1 MIIFGTTSKLVQLA
15 MLNLLCGFCG
25 NPAAHSLR
33 KRVTKFSLFF
43 IPLFPIA
50 PAKHTMQCTF
60 CGAESHVTKE
70 NAEQML
76 MQGGPGGPQ
85 GQPGAQPQGMQ
96 APQGQLGQGNPYAG
110 NQPSQGQPGQ
120 GNPFAG
126 NQPPQNP
133 YQS

>member
-25 NPAAHSLR
+25 NPAAHPLR

-50 PAKHTMQCTF
+50 PAKHSIQCTF
-60 CGAESHVTKE
+60 CGAGTEISKES
-70 NAEQML
+70 AEQML
-76 MQGGPGGPQ
+76 AHGGAPGGQFGPQ
-85 GQPGAQPQGMQ
+85 GGSGNGVPQQPGAAQD
-96 APQGQLGQGNPYAG
+96 
-110 NQPSQGQPGQ
+110 
-120 GNPFAG
+120 GNPFAA
-126 NQPPQNP
+126 QQPQNP

>member
-1 MIIFGTTSKLVQLA
+1 MIIFGTSSKLVQLA

-25 NPAAHSLR
+25 NPAAHALR

-50 PAKHTMQCTF
+50 PAKHSLQCTF
-60 CGAESHVTKE
+60 CGAQSEVSKE

-76 MQGGPGGPQ
+76 AQAQGAPPAGQPAPGQGTGGVPQ
-85 GQPGAQPQGMQ
+85 QPGAQ
-96 APQGQLGQGNPYAG
+96 
-110 NQPSQGQPGQ
+110 S

-126 NQPPQNP
+126 QQPQNP

>member
-25 NPAAHSLR
+25 NPAAHPLR

-50 PAKHTMQCTF
+50 PAKHSIQCTF
-60 CGAESHVTKE
+60 CGAGTEISKES
-70 NAEQML
+70 AEQML
-76 MQGGPGGPQ
+76 AHGGAPGGQFGPQQGGNVPQQPGGVQ
-85 GQPGAQPQGMQ
+85 D
-96 APQGQLGQGNPYAG
+96 
-110 NQPSQGQPGQ
+110 
-120 GNPFAG
+120 GNPFAS
-126 NQPPQNP
+126 QQPQNP

>member
-1 MIIFGTTSKLVQLA
+1 MLIFGTSTKMHQLA

-33 KRVTKFSLFF
+33 KRVMKFSLFF

-50 PAKHTMQCTF
+50 PAKHYLQCTF
-60 CGAESHVTKE
+60 CGGSSETTKE
-70 NAEQML
+70 NAEQL
-76 MQGGPGGPQ
+76 LAHGGGAPQPGGTGGPQ
-85 GQPGAQPQGMQ
+85 AGYGAAQPGQ
-96 APQGQLGQGNPYAG
+96 APHIP
-110 NQPSQGQPGQ
+110 PQ

-126 NQPPQNP
+126 QNPQGGQPPQNP